1 MLTWAIVSACMASPA
16 ERFWQL
22 PTVGRSTRRF
32 VTLDVWETIRLP
44 LREAKDLPN
53 DKAAITTPN
62 LSAFADR
69 QAGGQAMDLD
79 KG

>member
-1 MLTWAIVSACMASPA
+1 MLTWAIVFSMHGVSCRMVPA
-16 ERFWQL
+16 IADR
-22 PTVGRSTRRF
+22 GRSTRRL

-44 LREAKDLPN
+44 REAKDLPN

-62 LSAFADR
+62 LSALADR